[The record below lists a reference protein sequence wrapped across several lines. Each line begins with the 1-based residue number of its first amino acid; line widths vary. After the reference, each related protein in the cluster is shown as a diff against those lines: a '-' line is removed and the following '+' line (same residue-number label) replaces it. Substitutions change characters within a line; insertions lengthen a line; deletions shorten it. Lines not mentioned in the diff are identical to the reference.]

1 MTASDA
7 VSTGPPGTPHIDQLR
22 VIAAVT
28 ALLVAGIHLLHPSQG
43 GVALAVYANVGYLG
57 DPRPVLFTLGGF
69 ALVFGVLLG
78 YQGLDDRRVYIGGI
92 FVSLAF
98 LVGFALWHTVL
109 DHGAFWPYIHPH
121 GHEGNPIVVV
131 ALHLIDDPLALASK
145 VLEVVLVA
153 TLVVLYRAE

>member
-1 MTASDA
+1 MTAPDA
-7 VSTGPPGTPHIDQLR
+7 VSSESTEMRRIGQLR

-28 ALLVAGIHLLHPSQG
+28 ALLVAAIHLLHPSQG
-43 GVALAVYANVGYLG
+43 GVALVVYANVGYLG

-78 YQGLDDRRVYIGGI
+78 YQGLDDRRVYLGGI
-92 FVSLAF
+92 CVSLAF
-98 LVGFALWHTVL
+98 LLGFAIWHTVL
-109 DHGAFWPYIHPH
+109 DHGAFWPYIQPH

-145 VLEVVLVA
+145 VLEVVLLA